1 MRPKQTTPRRRE
13 RAGGVARR
21 KTPIEVDLSVIEELA
36 DGDSA
41 ELAGLI
47 AMFNRHMADGIEQV
61 RAAIETC
68 ELASVARVAHTC
80 IGFTLT
86 LGIIALE
93 PTLRKLE
100 RASKQGQPKEIA
112 RWLAQWEREFEQVR
126 QALVARMNRSGAV

>member
-1 MRPKQTTPRRRE
+1 
-13 RAGGVARR
+13 VARR

-86 LGIIALE
+86 LGI
-93 PTLRKLE
+93 RD
-100 RASKQGQPKEIA
+100 S
-112 RWLAQWEREFEQVR
+112 
-126 QALVARMNRSGAV
+126 ALVGAMGARIRAGTPGACGTNEPVRRCVEARRGSEPLKTAVIWFLPQA